1 MAVKTYTSKYDP
13 TTIAYELS
21 SYVQRILDGDEKK
34 PLIHSFCAK
43 RLNMRVEDLHQI
55 AKADEA
61 YIDKDDGEKYYG
73 IGDLLGT
80 LLSHV
85 EDYMVGCMLTGDM
98 DKTAVMAVLRQPIF
112 SWRDRSIEPI
122 QIQSSVSYD
131 DETRAAILASND
143 PETIARYAR
152 GQR

>member
-1 MAVKTYTSKYDP
+1 MSVKTYTLKYEP

-21 SYVQRILDGDEKK
+21 AYVQRIIDGDEAK
-34 PLIHSFCAK
+34 PSIHRFTAQ
-43 RLNMRVEDLHQI
+43 RLNMRVDDLLSI
-55 AKADEA
+55 AQNDV
-61 YIDKDDGEKYYG
+61 D
-73 IGDLLGT
+73 IGDLLST

-85 EDYMVGCMLTGDM
+85 EAYISDAMLEGTIDRQ
-98 DKTAVMAVLRQPIF
+98 AAQALLRQPIF

-122 QIQSSVSYD
+122 MVQSSVSYD

-143 PETIARYAR
+143 PEAIARFAR

>member
-1 MAVKTYTSKYDP
+1 VAVKTYTLKYDP

-21 SYVQRILDGDEKK
+21 AYVQRIIDGDEEK
-34 PLIHSFCAK
+34 PSLHRFCAL
-43 RLNMRVEDLHQI
+43 RLNMRVEELSKI
-55 AKADEA
+55 AENDAE
-61 YIDKDDGEKYYG
+61 
-73 IGDLLGT
+73 IGDLLST

-85 EDYMVGCMLTGDM
+85 EAYISDAMLEGTVDRQ
-98 DKTAVMAVLRQPIF
+98 AAQALLRQPIF